1 MKENFKLLFF
11 IKIFVFELCIWI
23 CHYNNN
29 YNCGKS
35 MFMKYNIYEY
45 SALTNNRLLSESSLD
60 SKSTRVTSVDES
72 STKLI
77 DEREYKYKNDKCPIT
92 EGEKI
97 KGILLKTGEGNE
109 LDKKKES
116 SLSNGIDTFFEKQ
129 KFNQLDSID
138 KIKCNKKNNEK
149 TVRKTIDEK
158 ISLLIRPPFIVL
170 FIGLLILIIYNSTQ
184 GTPGNTINDY
194 IGLIILGVLIFLG
207 ILIVLAIIYA
217 SKKIEK
223 REKINCK

>member
-1 MKENFKLLFF
+1 
-11 IKIFVFELCIWI
+11 
-23 CHYNNN
+23 
-29 YNCGKS
+29 
-35 MFMKYNIYEY
+35 MFMKYNIYEH
-45 SALTNNRLLSESSLD
+45 SALTTNRQLSESSLD
-60 SKSTRVTSVDES
+60 SKSTRVTFVDEN

-77 DEREYKYKNDKCPIT
+77 DQREYKYKNDKCPIT

-158 ISLLIRPPFIVL
+158 KISLLIRPPFIVF
-170 FIGLLILIIYNSTQ
+170 FIGLLIIIIYNSTQ
-184 GTPGNTINDY
+184 GTSGNTINDY

-217 SKKIEK
+217 SKKLK
-223 REKINCK
+223 NVKK